1 MATDAT
7 AADPSDTGT
16 YVISRSGT
24 DTTSAITVDFG
35 MSGTAVQGT
44 DYTLSDGTNTLNNSV
59 TIAAGQ
65 SSATITLTVVPSIV
79 AEPLETATLTIQG
92 GSGYAIGTPSSANIS
107 ITHNGTT
114 AVLVVATDATAGEPS
129 DTGAFEISRVGGTD
143 ASQPLTVS
151 FNGRHRHARSD
162 YVLSTN
168 AGTIA
173 TATNTV
179 VIPGG
184 QSSVDITVT
193 AANDN
198 LMATETAV
206 LILDGGS
213 GYGVAAAPGNSATVS
228 IMNENPDVVNVSA
241 IDASA
246 TPPSDTA
253 PTGSRARAGSLRLT
267 VNFTTGGDATL
278 GTDYTLSVGGT
289 ALTGNSVTIA
299 AGQSYVDVILAVT
312 AAAPTNRAKPP
323 R

>member
-1 MATDAT
+1 
-7 AADPSDTGT
+7 
-16 YVISRSGT
+16 
-24 DTTSAITVDFG
+24 

-44 DYTLSDGTNTLNNSV
+44 DYTLSDGTNTLTNSV

-92 GSGYAIGTPSSANIS
+92 GSGYAIGTPNSASIS
-107 ITHNGTT
+107 IANSGTT
-114 AVLVVATDATAGEPS
+114 AVSVLATDATAGEPS
-129 DTGAFEISRVGGTD
+129 DTGTFEISRVGGTD

-151 FNGRHRHARSD
+151 FQMGGTATRGSD
-162 YVLSTN
+162 YVLSTD

-246 TPPSDTA
+246 AAPSDTGTYRIA
-253 PTGSRARAGSLRLT
+253 LGRAHLRADGELC
-267 VNFTTGGDATL
+267 
-278 GTDYTLSVGGT
+278 
-289 ALTGNSVTIA
+289 
-299 AGQSYVDVILAVT
+299 
-312 AAAPTNRAKPP
+312 NR